1 VAPPPRLSR
10 PQPRLPGILSPLH
23 LAIVAAILAPA
34 PAPLRYHLR
43 PRDLRWKPAIC
54 ALLLLQRIDPI
65 PFCEKGERVR
75 GFTTADSSIG
85 RSTTGAGLLNEPPV
99 VLLLPNHRQSHT
111 LWWLGLRD
119 SQVRH
124 VGVAQ
129 ARSRPPGSSCRPPP
143 YLVVVHPRY
152 TSSVAIV
159 PTPPHTT
166 VPTCVSS
173 YSSLCFLL
181 KSDAED
187 AHIGTVVYVDC
198 LCRFWSQFG
207 WRNSKRMLFSP
218 ISSSAPAFL
227 NFPLL
232 FVVAATDELLHA
244 QGREDR
250 ADLVVRAE
258 STELPLVLQVTPT
271 QIQSSLLLCSE
282 LSLLMVV

>member
-1 VAPPPRLSR
+1 MAPPPRLSR
-10 PQPRLPGILSPLH
+10 PQSRLAGILSPLH
-23 LAIVAAILAPA
+23 LAIVAAILALAPLHSRLRPPDPLA
-34 PAPLRYHLR
+34 PATFDGSPQSAPFHRR
-43 PRDLRWKPAIC
+43 NAS
-54 ALLLLQRIDPI
+54 I
-65 PFCEKGERVR
+65 PFHFARRASACGASQRLTVQLE
-75 GFTTADSSIG
+75 DHPQ
-85 RSTTGAGLLNEPPV
+85 GAGLLNEPPA

-187 AHIGTVVYVDC
+187 AHAGTVVYADC

-207 WRNSKRMLFSP
+207 WRNSKRLLFSL
-218 ISSSAPAFL
+218 ISSFAPAFL
-227 NFPLL
+227 NFPCCLWS
-232 FVVAATDELLHA
+232 
-244 QGREDR
+244 Q
-250 ADLVVRAE
+250 
-258 STELPLVLQVTPT
+258 Q
-271 QIQSSLLLCSE
+271 
-282 LSLLMVV
+282 LMNYFT